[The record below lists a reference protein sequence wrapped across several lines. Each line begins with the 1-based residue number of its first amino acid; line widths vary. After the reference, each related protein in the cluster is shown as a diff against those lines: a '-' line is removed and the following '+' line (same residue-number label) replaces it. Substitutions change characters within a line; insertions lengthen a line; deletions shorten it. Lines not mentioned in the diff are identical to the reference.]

1 MRVVMKKILIVCL
14 LILVAGSAFALDF
27 TTEAGVSTM
36 LGTQLG
42 VETGSNNIR
51 MYGLFFDYMMTI
63 GEGEGVEFTFGA
75 RLDTCTQDLM
85 LSNFGLSVVAGV
97 GANFNIT
104 DSFSAYIMP
113 GFGEYFVTGYKEKVT
128 PKGTDVQICFLG
140 LAAMGGLRYRIGGG
154 NFLVT
159 LSGTFMYPFDVL
171 TLKKEGRGNILST
184 IGLGMGVRF

>member
-1 MRVVMKKILIVCL
+1 MKKILVVCL
-14 LILVAGSAFALDF
+14 LVLVAGSAFALDF

-51 MYGLFFDYMMTI
+51 MYGLFFDYMMII

-85 LSNFGLSVVAGV
+85 LSNFGLSAFAGV

-128 PKGTDVQICFLG
+128 TSGNDIQICFLG
-140 LAAMGGLRYRIGGG
+140 MAAMGGLRYRIGGG
-154 NFLVT
+154 NFFVT
-159 LSGTFMYPFDVL
+159 LSGMFMYPFDVL
-171 TLKKEGRGNILST
+171 TVKEKDRRGNILST